1 MQQRR
6 EYETF
11 FFFLFCF
18 VFLIGSEDEAK
29 TSGEHFKENSPLQ
42 WLWESNCTH
51 IRTHISE
58 PVQKNIY
65 RQCTRGYIY
74 IYIFHLDYL
83 QEKGSPFLRKY
94 KYSNFSIFCRFL
106 SSTDVDAELSCVAEP
121 KHQFCTQ
128 TCDKTKQFYLTCTYP
143 LDHTH
148 RHTHYMANNHIVI
161 KCTSK
166 LQCSRKF
173 EHTALVAAEKFLNK
187 TKQKIRLA
195 QLRT

>member
-1 MQQRR
+1 MHDLTLDRCNR
-6 EYETF
+6 GENMRPF
-11 FFFLFCF
+11 FFPFLFC
-18 VFLIGSEDEAK
+18 VFKMAQRMKQRLVVN
-29 TSGEHFKENSPLQ
+29 TKENSPLQ

-83 QEKGSPFLRKY
+83 QEKGSPFWENINIPTFL
-94 KYSNFSIFCRFL
+94 FFVVFL

-128 TCDKTKQFYLTCTYP
+128 TCDKTKQFWHA
-143 LDHTH
+143 HTPWTI
-148 RHTHYMANNHIVI
+148 HTDI
-161 KCTSK
+161 
-166 LQCSRKF
+166 
-173 EHTALVAAEKFLNK
+173 HTIWPI
-187 TKQKIRLA
+187 T
-195 QLRT
+195 T